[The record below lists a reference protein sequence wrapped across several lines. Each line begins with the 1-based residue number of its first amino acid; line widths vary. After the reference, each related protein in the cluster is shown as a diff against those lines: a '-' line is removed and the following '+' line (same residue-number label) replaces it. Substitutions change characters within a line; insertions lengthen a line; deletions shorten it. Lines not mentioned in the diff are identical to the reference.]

1 MYAHIQ
7 GTVTD
12 KGKDYLVL
20 EAGGV
25 GYLFSV
31 SASTLSA
38 APPMGSVMKCY
49 TWLSVR
55 EDALELFGFSSKEE
69 KRMFERLRSVS
80 GVGPKTALAILSA
93 LNLRDLSVALVTGD
107 IQTLTRAPGIGKKTA
122 QRLILELREKVEDSE
137 LTGGVAV
144 SVPNKEG
151 DPASEAIEVL
161 MSLGCTATEAAQA
174 VARAVGSAST
184 TDEIIRLA
192 LKGMGS

>member
-12 KGKDYLVL
+12 KGMDYLVL

-25 GYLFSV
+25 GYLLSV

>member
-25 GYLFSV
+25 GYLLSV

-174 VARAVGSAST
+174 VAKAVGSAST

>member
-25 GYLFSV
+25 GYLLSV

>member
-25 GYLFSV
+25 GYLLSV
-31 SASTLSA
+31 STSTLSA

>member
-20 EAGGV
+20 ETGGV
-25 GYLFSV
+25 GYQLSV

-38 APPMGSVMKCY
+38 APPMGSIMKCY

-55 EDALELFGFSSKEE
+55 EDALELYGFSSKEE

-122 QRLILELREKVEDSE
+122 QRLVLELREKVEDGE
-137 LTGGVAV
+137 LTGGVPV
-144 SVPNKEG
+144 LNKAG

-161 MSLGCTATEAAQA
+161 MSLGCTASEAAQA
-174 VARAVGSAST
+174 VAKAAGSAGT